1 MAAPPAR
8 PDDSAL
14 RRLFRVTGSL
24 KFAVCLLFFF
34 AAASLLGMVV
44 ESKTD
49 ANTAREWVYNAWWFN
64 LAFAAL
70 WWNIFAATMV
80 RYPWP
85 KRLTGFVIT
94 HAGLLTIIIASLI
107 TRVAG
112 VEGQLRLEE
121 GESRAY
127 LEQIERDAMYVRLPD
142 GTRHEV
148 DGRDLRRLNPD
159 QPRRIGDS
167 PWAFEVTEYYMNSHV
182 RQGYVRAPAGPP
194 AVEVVLEGPQF
205 GAVPRWFLPTDARP
219 KLRRLELGIL
229 TVESQWLA
237 DAQAVAA
244 FESPEPADDDGGH
257 LRLRMRDGSERMVP
271 IADLQAGP
279 VTLEENVQV
288 VLRRL
293 VANAIVGTGPDGRQ
307 ALVEEPDPS
316 RGAGPA
322 IEFAVEWADG
332 SEEHAA
338 FARMPNFHSRKG
350 GHAAG
355 TPQGQGYR
363 GWYDLPQPP
372 FEGKGVALGF
382 TPTGE
387 VRARLHGDDGR
398 PLGEVRPL
406 ALGAKLTTPWNGIAV
421 QVRTLLESARPHVEL
436 VDASAERIPRG
447 FMAVPGVRLNLYG
460 PDGMEPAWLQQFRP
474 QEVHHPGGAVRLEWN
489 YGRYPLDFQ
498 VTLLDFRKVDY
509 PGTSRASS
517 FESDVRVQDP
527 VRGRNEQVTISMNYP
542 MEHGGVVWWPGSD
555 WAFYQSSFQQP
566 EGRREVSVFSV
577 AYDPGYGL
585 NMVGSVLV
593 IFGIITMFY
602 LVPYFRP
609 KRRKRAPAPPAAD
622 SAEAVS

>member
-1 MAAPPAR
+1 VVAA
-8 PDDSAL
+8 
-14 RRLFRVTGSL
+14 
-24 KFAVCLLFFF
+24 
-34 AAASLLGMVV
+34 
-44 ESKTD
+44 KTD

-64 LAFAAL
+64 LAFGLL

-127 LEQIERDAMYVRLPD
+127 LEQIERDSLFVRLPD

-148 DGRDLRRLNPD
+148 DGRALRRLNPD
-159 QPRRIGDS
+159 QPRRIGGS
-167 PWAFEVTEYYMNSHV
+167 TWAFEVTEYYMNSHV

-194 AVEVVLEGPQF
+194 AAEVVLDGPQF

-219 KLRRLELGIL
+219 RMRRLELGIL
-229 TVESQWLA
+229 TVEAQWLA
-237 DAQAVAA
+237 DAQAVAG
-244 FESPEPADDDGGH
+244 FESPAPAADDGGH
-257 LRLRMRDGSERMVP
+257 LRLRMRDGSERMIPV
-271 IADLQAGP
+271 ADLQAGP
-279 VTLEENVQV
+279 VTLDDTVQV

-293 VANAIVGTGPDGRQ
+293 VDNAIVGTGPDGRQ
-307 ALVEEPDPS
+307 ALVESPDPA

-338 FARMPNFHSRKG
+338 FARMPTFHSRKG
-350 GHAAG
+350 GHADGAPKAQ
-355 TPQGQGYR
+355 TYR

-372 FEGKGVALGF
+372 FEGKGVALGL

-398 PLGEVRPL
+398 PMGEIRRL
-406 ALGAKLTTPWNGIAV
+406 ALGEKLTTPWNGIAV
-421 QVRTLLESARPHVEL
+421 RVRTLLESARPHVEL

-474 QEVHHPGGAVRLEWN
+474 QEVHHPGGAVHLEWN

-509 PGTSRASS
+509 PGTTRAAS

-542 MEHGGVVWWPGSD
+542 MEHAGVPWWPGSD

-566 EGRREVSVFSV
+566 EGRREGSVFSV

-593 IFGIITMFY
+593 IFGIFTMFY

-609 KRRKRAPAPPAAD
+609 KRKKRAPAPPAAD
-622 SAEAVS
+622 SAEASA